1 MTNNANR
8 PWTGPLYAADCDPRV
23 QQQVQDR
30 LDQWYVR
37 DGRYRPD
44 HPNHATYT
52 GLADKYASEE
62 TTNDD

>member
-8 PWTGPLYAADCDPRV
+8 PSTGPLYAADCDPRV
-23 QQQVQDR
+23 QQKVQDR

-52 GLADKYASEE
+52 GLADKYASEDA
-62 TTNDD
+62 TDDN